1 MPATFKNR
9 FQLLRILGEG
19 QQGRIW
25 LAHDTQAGRDVAV
38 RLGVK
43 GDDDAVGLQHPGLV
57 TLLEQVEA
65 EDQPALVYEY
75 VQGTRLE
82 GQYFTVSTAVDLLID
97 LLDTLATLHAAGL
110 VHGHVNAHNVVMD
123 AQHRPRLMDVGNGR
137 GSVQGDLQAAGQL
150 FYTMLTERPAPGQP
164 AGAAK
169 RAELDGVLEQLFA
182 SMQQAKSPGADAL
195 RDALRDWRGDH
206 RGTAAEATTGTLDF
220 LLRRMRHTSD
230 FPALSQA
237 ISAINKI
244 NQGDSER
251 LQVLSSVILNDFSLV
266 NKLLRIVNS
275 ASYGQYG
282 GTISTISRAIVILGF
297 DTIRNLATSLLLFEH
312 MNSKSHAAQL
322 REGVL
327 QAFYGGLLARQI
339 AQECGSREAEESLI
353 CGMFSHLG
361 RLLTIY
367 YFPEEFREISR
378 RVFGGISEE
387 AAVIAV
393 LGLSWDELGMGV
405 ARSWL
410 FPDRIINA
418 MRPLPEGMVR
428 EPSSPNERLRAYANL
443 SARLV
448 PLVGQPPSKLA
459 EPTRLF
465 APATGLDL
473 RDIQRLMK
481 EAAASLQG
489 YLGAIGVDPRSSV
502 FLQTLLREG
511 TESSHQDTLED
522 LVLATAPQT
531 GSDPASVL
539 SAGVQDI
546 TQSLVSNFNLND
558 VLRMILEA
566 MYRGIGFD
574 RVLFC
579 TRDAKK
585 PVVAARFGFGSDIGT
600 IAPLFQV
607 DLASGKSDVFQAAL
621 ERNLDVLIEDVD
633 APNIAL
639 HVPAWYR
646 QQIGAGTFVLFPI
659 KVGERML
666 GFFYGDKQ
674 DAGSL
679 KIEANALNLLKT
691 LRNQAVLAIRTR
703 Q

>member
-19 QQGRIW
+19 AQGRIW

-38 RLGVK
+38 RLGAK
-43 GDDDAVGLQHPGLV
+43 GDEEAVGLQHPGLV

-75 VQGTRLE
+75 VQGTRLD
-82 GQYFTVSTAVDLLID
+82 GQYFTVATAVDLLID
-97 LLDTLATLHAAGL
+97 LLDALAALHAAGL
-110 VHGHVNAHNVVMD
+110 THGHVHAHNVVMD

-137 GSVQGDLQAAGQL
+137 GSAPADVQAAGQL
-150 FYTMLTERPAPGQP
+150 FYNMLTERPAPGAP
-164 AGAAK
+164 ASASK
-169 RAELDGVLEQLFA
+169 RAELDARLDPIIA
-182 SMQQAKSPGADAL
+182 NTQQAKPPAADAL
-195 RDALRDWRGDH
+195 RDALRDWRGDMN
-206 RGTAAEATTGTLDF
+206 TKVIDATTGTLDF
-220 LLRRMRHTSD
+220 LLRRMRHTND

-297 DTIRNLATSLLLFEH
+297 DTIRNLATTLLLFEH
-312 MNSKSHAAQL
+312 MNNKSHAAQL

-339 AQECGSREAEESLI
+339 ALECGSREAEESLI
-353 CGMFSHLG
+353 CGMFNHLG

-378 RVFGGISEE
+378 RIFSGTSETS
-387 AAVIAV
+387 AVIAV

-428 EPSSPNERLRAYANL
+428 EPASANERLRAHANL

-448 PLVGQPPSKLA
+448 PLVGQPPSRLA

-465 APATGLDL
+465 APATGLDV
-473 RDIQRLMK
+473 RDIQRVMK
-481 EAAASLQG
+481 AAATALHG
-489 YLGAIGVDPRSSV
+489 YLGAIGIDLRSSV
-502 FLQTLLREG
+502 FLQTLLRDG
-511 TESSHQDTLED
+511 TEHGQQDALED
-522 LVLATAPQT
+522 LVLATPPQT
-531 GSDPASVL
+531 GSDAASVL

-566 MYRGIGFD
+566 MYRGVGFD

-585 PVVAARFGFGSDIGT
+585 PVVQARFGFGSDIAAV
-600 IAPLFQV
+600 APVFQV
-607 DLASGKSDVFQAAL
+607 DMTGKDDVFQAAL

-633 APNIAL
+633 APSIAL

-646 QQIGAGTFVLFPI
+646 QQVGAGTFVLFPL
-659 KVGERML
+659 KVGERMI

-674 DAGSL
+674 EAGSL
-679 KIEANALNLLKT
+679 KIEPNALNLLKT